1 MNRRGGRLI
10 PIQFPRAPRPTPE
23 QREGQQQSQTTEAS
37 TSNPDNVVYEPG
49 PKDIS
54 DVKLILEK
62 VGNLPPEVVD
72 IILDHA
78 EYWACTVASVDYR
91 NLPNGHLVIRGSRPA
106 ENQFLLRSEPIG
118 LSNWSP
124 ASPDLW
130 RRESTP
136 RLLGPE
142 AEAESE
148 YPRATLEAL
157 ADDPVPSLEHP
168 VRKIVFDIVSRDQGW
183 GGERGNHGAYNGS
196 FTWFDA
202 GLERFDRTIKC
213 PDDCPDRQNP
223 NHDERNIPTC
233 AIRPLWPVSV
243 RSQPDGPARY
253 HHDLHASPEHCI
265 QRNRLAARPFQHH
278 HVEWKA
284 TDDIDPRSA
293 AAEELKN
300 AGRGRATGNGEFVR
314 NLKLGDIIT
323 VWGRARFG
331 SWTNNIERVEVKVYW
346 AV

>member
-1 MNRRGGRLI
+1 MNRRGGRLNPI
-10 PIQFPRAPRPTPE
+10 PFPRTPRPTPKPPE
-23 QREGQQQSQTTEAS
+23 EQQQSQAPEAS
-37 TSNPDNVVYEPG
+37 TSNPDNVVYEPSS
-49 PKDIS
+49 KDIS
-54 DVKLILEK
+54 HVKLILEK
-62 VGNLPPEVVD
+62 TGNLPPEVVD

-78 EYWACTVASVDYR
+78 EYWACAIASADYR
-91 NLPNGHLVIRGSRPA
+91 SLPSGHLVIRGSQPT
-106 ENQFLLRSEPIG
+106 EDKFLLRTEPIG

-136 RLLGPE
+136 RLLDPDV
-142 AEAESE
+142 EAESE
-148 YPRATLEAL
+148 YPRATIEAL

-168 VRKIVFDIVSRDQGW
+168 VRKVVFDIVSRDQGW
-183 GGERGNHGAYNGS
+183 GGERESHGTYNHSY
-196 FTWFDA
+196 TWFDA
-202 GLERFDRTIKC
+202 GLERFDPTIKY
-213 PDDCPDRQNP
+213 RQNP
-223 NHDERNIPTC
+223 NYDERNIPTC

-243 RSQPDGPARY
+243 RSEPDGPARY
-253 HHDLHASPEHCI
+253 HHDLLPSPEHCI
-265 QRNRLAARPFQHH
+265 QHNKLAGRPFQHH

-284 TDDIDPRSA
+284 TDDIDPQST
-293 AAEELKN
+293 AAEQLES

-331 SWTNNIERVEVKVYW
+331 RWSNNIERVEVKVYW

>member
-1 MNRRGGRLI
+1 MNRRGGRLS
-10 PIQFPRAPRPTPE
+10 PSRFPRAPQAPRPTPG
-23 QREGQQQSQTTEAS
+23 QREERQQSQAPEAF
-37 TSNPDNVVYEPG
+37 NVVYERS

-62 VGNLPPEVVD
+62 TGHLPPEVVD
-72 IILDHA
+72 VILYHA
-78 EYWACTVASVDYR
+78 EYWACTITSADYR
-91 NLPNGHLVIRGSRPA
+91 NLPSGHLVIRGSQPA
-106 ENQFLLRSEPIG
+106 ENRFLLRTEPIG

-124 ASPDLW
+124 ASPELW
-130 RRESTP
+130 CRESTP
-136 RLLGPE
+136 RLLDPE

-157 ADDPVPSLEHP
+157 ADDPVPFLEYP
-168 VRKIVFDIVSRDQGW
+168 VQKVVFDIVSRDQGW
-183 GGERGNHGAYNGS
+183 GGERRSHGTYNHS

-202 GLERFDRTIKC
+202 GLERFDPTIKC

-223 NHDERNIPTC
+223 DYDEHNIPTC

-243 RSQPDGPARY
+243 RSEPDGPARY
-253 HHDLHASPEHCI
+253 DHELLPSPEHCI
-265 QRNRLAARPFQHH
+265 QRNKLAARPFLQH

-284 TDDIDPRSA
+284 IDDIDPQSA
-293 AAEELKN
+293 AAEELEK

-331 SWTNNIERVEVKVYW
+331 GWTNNVERVEVKVYW
-346 AV
+346 TV